1 MCGTQISDDHVNCCA
16 LSEVQTI
23 VREGRVNEQLLSDI
37 LGMLTAQTHE
47 LEEEILPSQEEIE
60 LMEKYGDIE
69 G

>member
-1 MCGTQISDDHVNCCA
+1 M
-16 LSEVQTI
+16 
-23 VREGRVNEQLLSDI
+23 LSDI